1 MAKPGKIEK
10 YGLEE
15 FVTEQINKDRDIT
28 DVALARFCNEELACQ
43 GIKDTITN
51 MAIKR
56 FRERETEKKVEV
68 IKADK
73 RRLQKAVNQEFDIIQ
88 SQISLC
94 NKMFLQ
100 LDEIE
105 QFPDRVDRHYE
116 QLIDDLERL
125 GNPLRVIDR
134 VKVYLERHK
143 KDFQN
148 YIYELAAVSKEIRE
162 NNKFMVDLTA
172 KVHEYNLVQEYIR
185 IFIEEFRKENPET
198 CNNVLDKLAANPR
211 LRRLVLEHQAV
222 TGGGK

>member
-15 FVTEQINKDRDIT
+15 FVTDHINRNRDIA
-28 DVALARFCNEELACQ
+28 DVTLAKLCNEELTRQ

-51 MAIKR
+51 MAVKR
-56 FRERETEKKVEV
+56 FRNRETEKKVEV
-68 IKADK
+68 IKAD
-73 RRLQKAVNQEFDIIQ
+73 RRRIQKAVNQEFDIIQ

-105 QFPDRVDRHYE
+105 QFPDRVDRHYK
-116 QLIDDLERL
+116 QLLDDLERL
-125 GNPLRVIDR
+125 GNPLWVIDR

-185 IFIEEFRKENPET
+185 IFIEEFRKENPDA
-198 CNNVLDKLAANPR
+198 CNNVLAKLAGNPR
-211 LRRLVLEHQAV
+211 LRQLALEHQAM